1 MRKMIKLAAAG
12 IVVIGSAATVMTSAH
27 AVAPNFPGA
36 AVAKIN
42 GEGFRKCKAMGNS
55 GYTAVARGIL
65 GDGGGGDRSSGYR
78 NFQIRTCFETR
89 AQCDRFIARIDH
101 RISQIELLRYAGCK
115 SRA

>member
-1 MRKMIKLAAAG
+1 MNRLVKIAAAG
-12 IVVIGSAATVMTSAH
+12 VVAVSAGLGPTASAF

-42 GEGFRKCKAMGNS
+42 GEGFRRCKSLGNS

-65 GDGGGGDRSSGYR
+65 GDGGGGDRSSGFR
-78 NFQIRTCFETR
+78 QFQIRTCFETR
-89 AQCDRFIARIDH
+89 FECDRFIARIDH
-101 RISQIELLRYAGCK
+101 RISQIEQLHYAGCK